1 MDQMAI
7 LEAIRQELW
16 RGVGRLEAVVEA
28 ERERDEA
35 LSRNVESVARSA
47 ASLVTAVA
55 VESAV
60 AGERSAAAVQLRWE
74 DQLWQAG
81 ELALMYF
88 GTARA
93 MAALALA
100 NYGVTGSGSFLGRLV
115 AILAAVV
122 LDVGVVLLVLT
133 PHLGAGGAGVFGRLC
148 SCWRRWQRPSRRE
161 AAPEPVVEEAVG
173 WMGALRGLWSSGSVP
188 AEADSPV

>member
-1 MDQMAI
+1 MDNTAI

-16 RGVGRLEAVVEA
+16 RGVGRLEAAVEA

-60 AGERSAAAVQLRWE
+60 AGERSAVAVQLRWE

-100 NYGVTGSGSFLGRLV
+100 NYGVSGSGSLISRL
-115 AILAAVV
+115 LAVLVAVV
-122 LDVGVVLLVLT
+122 LDVGIVFLVLT
-133 PHLGAGGAGVFGRLC
+133 PHVSAGGVGVLGRLC

-161 AAPEPVVEEAVG
+161 AVPEPAVEEAVG